1 MDLNEAEKSFD
12 YFTDLLKMHCAQLT
26 VALDM
31 EAKAASTEMAA
42 QATEVR
48 NQALASLQES
58 YKNAQILSILVCQ
71 EMGKQAARLV
81 CVPLELANVS
91 AASNRLVQASQ
102 QANSLIEEQEKKRAQ
117 KTEPKESETS

>member
-12 YFTDLLKMHCAQLT
+12 YFTDLLKMQCAQMTL
-26 VALDM
+26 ALDM

-48 NQALASLQES
+48 NQALASLQEL
-58 YKNAQILSILVCQ
+58 YKNAQILSILVCE

-81 CVPLELANVS
+81 CVPLELAKVMRGFKPSGAGIPAS
-91 AASNRLVQASQ
+91 AFAYRGARKKTGS
-102 QANSLIEEQEKKRAQ
+102 KKRA
-117 KTEPKESETS
+117 EGE